1 MNAVEGW
8 VWGLLESNER
18 TEVPMTIDD
27 PNAPPVQQDSEG
39 AQRLRGNLGII
50 QLVFTVLA
58 FNGPLGVVAAFA
70 PVVIGYGNGIGAPAA
85 YIAAAAIVGLFAVGF
100 IKMSRHITNPG
111 GFYSFVTA
119 GLGKEVGLGASFL
132 AVTCYYILLLA
143 VYAVAGL
150 YLETAIG
157 GLSWWLW
164 ALVLQAVVG
173 VFGYF
178 NLDFSAKALSVC
190 LCLEVLFV
198 AVYDVFVV
206 AKGGAKGISAG
217 SFLPEHIFSG
227 NVGIALLF
235 GMLCMGGFEVTVIF
249 RDEVRDPDRTIPR
262 ATYAFIALIG
272 LVYAV
277 STWAIIQAIGPED
290 AATQTAADPTGSFL
304 NTLSAYVG
312 TIAADLVVPLLITA
326 GFAAVLATHNVLA
339 RYAFNLGVDEVL
351 PQRIG
356 FAHPS
361 HGSPHRASAIISTL
375 ALVGF
380 TAFVVLGAEPK
391 LLYAQLSGAFGY
403 GLITLMLI
411 TSVSVMVFMA
421 RQRPDDT
428 TIWHRQVAPALA
440 LICLAIV
447 LWLATTNIS
456 VLITAGTGAV
466 AGMLALLYG
475 SVLLG
480 AAYAWKLRTTRPETY
495 AKIGRQ

>member
-1 MNAVEGW
+1 
-8 VWGLLESNER
+8 
-18 TEVPMTIDD
+18 MTIDD
-27 PNAPPVQQDSEG
+27 PNAPPVQQDSEE
-39 AQRLRGNLGII
+39 AQHLRGNLGII

-85 YIAAAAIVGLFAVGF
+85 YLAAAGIVAVFAVGF
-100 IKMSRHITNPG
+100 LKMSRHIANPG

-119 GLGKEVGLGASFL
+119 GLGKQVGLGASFL

-150 YLETAIG
+150 YLEIVVG
-157 GLSWWLW
+157 GLPWWIW
-164 ALVLQAVVG
+164 ALVLQGVVG
-173 VFGYF
+173 AFGYF

-198 AVYDVFVV
+198 AVYDIFVV
-206 AKGGAKGISAG
+206 AKGGATGLSAD
-217 SFLPEHIFSG
+217 SFLPEHVFSG

-249 RDEVRDPDRTIPR
+249 RDEVRDPDRNIPR

-272 LVYAV
+272 FVYAV
-277 STWAIIQAIGPED
+277 STWAIIQAIGPAD
-290 AATQTAADPTGSFL
+290 AVATTAADPTGSFL
-304 NTLSAYVG
+304 GTLHTFVG
-312 TIAADLVVPLLITA
+312 SFAEDLVVPLLTTA
-326 GFAAVLATHNVLA
+326 GFAALLATHNVLA

-356 FAHPS
+356 FAHPR
-361 HGSPHRASAIISTL
+361 HGSPHRASVGISVL
-375 ALVGF
+375 ALIGF
-380 TAFVVLGAEPK
+380 LAFVGWGAEPK

-403 GLITLMLI
+403 GLIMLMLI
-411 TSVSVMVFMA
+411 TSAAVMVFLT
-421 RQRPDDT
+421 RRRPDDT
-428 TIWHRQVAPALA
+428 TVWHRLIAPGLA
-440 LICLAIV
+440 LGCLAVV

-456 VLITAGTGAV
+456 ALITAGTGVVIAV
-466 AGMLALLYG
+466 LALLYG
-475 SVLLG
+475 SVLVG
-480 AAYAWKLRTTRPETY
+480 AAYAWKLRGSRPDTY

>member
-1 MNAVEGW
+1 
-8 VWGLLESNER
+8 
-18 TEVPMTIDD
+18 MTIDD

-85 YIAAAAIVGLFAVGF
+85 YVAAAAIVGVFAVGF
-100 IKMSRHITNPG
+100 LKMSRHITNPG

-119 GLGKEVGLGASFL
+119 GLGKEIGLGASFL

-143 VYAVAGL
+143 VYSVAGL
-150 YLETAIG
+150 YLQTVVG
-157 GLSWWLW
+157 GMSWWLW

-190 LCLEVLFV
+190 LCLEVVLV

-206 AKGGAKGISAG
+206 AKGGATGITAD
-217 SFLPEHIFSG
+217 SFLLENIFSG

-262 ATYAFIALIG
+262 ATYLFIALIG

-277 STWAIIQAIGPED
+277 STWAIIQAIGPAD
-290 AATQTAADPTGSFL
+290 AAAQTAADPTGSFL
-304 NTLSAYVG
+304 NTLSTYVG
-312 TIAADLVVPLLITA
+312 TVVADLVVPLLVTA

-356 FAHPS
+356 YAHPR
-361 HGSPHRASAIISTL
+361 HGSPHLASVIVSVL
-375 ALVGF
+375 AVVGF
-380 TAFVVLGAEPK
+380 MTFVVLGAEPK

-403 GLITLMLI
+403 GLITLMLL
-411 TSVSVMVFMA
+411 TSLSVLVFMA
-421 RQRPDDT
+421 RRRPDDT
-428 TIWHRQVAPALA
+428 TLWHRRIAPGVA

-456 VLITAGTGAV
+456 ALITAGTGV
-466 AGMLALLYG
+466 VVGMLALLYG

-480 AAYAWKLRTTRPETY
+480 AVYARKLRSSRPATY

>member
-1 MNAVEGW
+1 
-8 VWGLLESNER
+8 
-18 TEVPMTIDD
+18 MTIDD
-27 PNAPPVQQDSEG
+27 PNAPPVQQNSEDS
-39 AQRLRGNLGII
+39 QRLRGNLGSI
-50 QLVFTVLA
+50 QLIFTVLA

-85 YIAAAAIVGLFAVGF
+85 YLAAAGIVGLFAVGF

-119 GLGKEVGLGASFL
+119 GLGKEIGLGASFL

-150 YLETAIG
+150 YLQTVVG
-157 GLSWWLW
+157 GVSWWIW

-190 LCLEVLFV
+190 LCLEVVFV

-206 AKGGAKGISAG
+206 VKGGAAGISAD
-217 SFLPEHIFSG
+217 SFLPANILSG

-235 GMLCMGGFEVTVIF
+235 GMLCMAGFEVTVIF

-290 AATQTAADPTGSFL
+290 TVARTAGDPTGAFL
-304 NTLSAYVG
+304 DTLSTYVG
-312 TIAADLVVPLLITA
+312 TFAADLVVPLLVTA

-356 FAHPS
+356 FAHPR
-361 HGSPHRASAIISTL
+361 HGSPHLASAIISVL
-375 ALVGF
+375 AVVGF
-380 TAFVVLGAEPK
+380 LTFVLLGAEPK

-403 GLITLMLI
+403 GLITLMLM
-411 TSVSVMVFMA
+411 TSASVMVFMA
-421 RQRPDDT
+421 RNRPGDT
-428 TIWHRQVAPALA
+428 SIWHRQIAPGLA
-440 LICLAIV
+440 FIGLAIV

-456 VLITAGTGAV
+456 VLITAGTGVV

-475 SVLLG
+475 SILLG
-480 AAYAWKLRTTRPETY
+480 AAYARKLRNTRPGTY